1 MNREELEKWFLD
13 KFNSCYPVIHENY
26 PNRIFMLYDEQFLRQ
41 KKLARVLDEELV
53 YPTDLKGKC
62 LFQQDYINH
71 NFWCDYD
78 EIWSFFEKNYSS
90 NYTDIQ
96 TFIKKLVIEHLHLN
110 VCELIFGSRRIQ
122 MPLKEYDKMQLL
134 KPDNYFF
141 GETILSKTYI
151 FKQRWYSNDE

>member
-110 VCELIFGSRRIQ
+110 VCELIFGNRRIQ

-134 KPDNYFF
+134 K
-141 GETILSKTYI
+141 T
-151 FKQRWYSNDE
+151 